1 MTMLIPARRRLP
13 GRGIRTMAD
22 VPAERPFKVLHL
34 CRFPEKC
41 CAVCGRHKDRCW
53 HERMRRHGG

>member
-1 MTMLIPARRRLP
+1 MTMLIPARRRRAF
-13 GRGIRTMAD
+13 GRGIVTMAD
-22 VPAERPFKVLHL
+22 VPTERPFKVLHL

-53 HERMRRHGG
+53 HVMRHRG